1 VLNLLVRSVV
11 VPSFRGLIL
20 RNIFTFVSK
29 VAFVIVLD
37 SFLLLLRLIE
47 LFSQR
52 EAIVFTFDNN
62 FLLLLLSLRGN
73 GLLLRLLDF
82 SFAIH
87 FQFNRFSVRRT
98 SGFRS
103 VNEGVEMLPHS
114 KMVPLRLMN

>member
-37 SFLLLLRLIE
+37 SFLLLRLIE

-103 VNEGVEMLPHS
+103 VNEGVEMLPHGE
-114 KMVPLRLMN
+114 MVPLRLMD